1 MATSGKK
8 LYRIYLA
15 GLPEEPIAG
24 LEVRDT
30 ALKGLIKIL
39 KWVGCEIIVTS
50 DGWLR
55 SEDLIVCFYTLRA
68 VEEVNILQKIEGK
81 ISKVELLTSHL
92 S

>member
-1 MATSGKK
+1 MVDKK
-8 LYRIYLA
+8 RLYRIYLA

-39 KWVGCEIIVTS
+39 KWVGCEIIVAQE
-50 DGWLR
+50 GGLR
-55 SEDLIVCFYTLRA
+55 VEDLLICFYTSRT
-68 VEEVNILQKIEGK
+68 VEGSNILEKVEGK
-81 ISKVELLTSHL
+81 ISRVELLRSHL